1 MFTYLKKTMTKKVVR
16 YTDALWV
23 DNPITTLTLQRVN
36 EESSIITGECCSNLC
51 LTKGFS
57 GHEAQADIL

>member
-1 MFTYLKKTMTKKVVR
+1 MFTYLKKTMTKKAVR

-51 LTKGFS
+51 LTKGFL
-57 GHEAQADIL
+57 GHKAQVDIL